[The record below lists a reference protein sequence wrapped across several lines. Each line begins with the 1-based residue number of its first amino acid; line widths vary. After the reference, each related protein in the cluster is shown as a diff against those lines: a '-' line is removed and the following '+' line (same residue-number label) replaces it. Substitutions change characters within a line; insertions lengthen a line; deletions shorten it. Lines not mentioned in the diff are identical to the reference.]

1 MSVLICRPVLEVER
15 SVPRAVD
22 APFNRMQL
30 WIFPSQRDNE
40 VSSGAENE
48 AVVCPGGHGAGG
60 SKLNQVFVER
70 GSISR
75 DTAKPTIDRTPG
87 GLLGNTFYLCQKI
100 VHFHLRHLI
109 T

>member
-1 MSVLICRPVLEVER
+1 MESVFSAFSYHVFLAYSPKEKTVVSVLICRPVLEVER

-60 SKLNQVFVER
+60 SKLNQVFV
-70 GSISR
+70 
-75 DTAKPTIDRTPG
+75 G
-87 GLLGNTFYLCQKI
+87 GGASPEILPS
-100 VHFHLRHLI
+100 
-109 T
+109 